1 MTNVPEI
8 PESLV
13 KAIIFLRGEDDG
25 RAWLAA
31 LPQRIRLYAGRW
43 GLEVENIAEGGA
55 MSCCVF
61 CTTSDGVPAV
71 LKIPVDEPSGL
82 SELRQLQR
90 WDGSGATPRILEQA
104 NGSGVFLM
112 TRILPGTTAWA
123 TNGPDD
129 SRKFGDL
136 LHRLHHPGLPAGPRL
151 KDMAEIAEMRLEW
164 ARERF
169 ADPRYANDIASI
181 KDAERVLDALLR
193 TTTTRHVLHAD
204 LQAKNILRGPD
215 DWFAID
221 PLGATGDLNAEAALW
236 VAIQDGPA
244 TTEDRLGEL
253 QGHEFLNADR
263 LKAWTFMLSVA
274 EYRPYLPP
282 SAHRIEQFL
291 VSADSDELLNAVL
304 GSPRQ

>member
-1 MTNVPEI
+1 MGR
-8 PESLV
+8 
-13 KAIIFLRGEDDG
+13 LRGHPED
-25 RAWLAA
+25 
-31 LPQRIRLYAGRW
+31 
-43 GLEVENIAEGGA
+43 
-55 MSCCVF
+55 
-61 CTTSDGVPAV
+61 
-71 LKIPVDEPSGL
+71 
-82 SELRQLQR
+82 
-90 WDGSGATPRILEQA
+90 LEQA

-123 TNGPDD
+123 TDGPDN

-136 LHRLHHPGLPAGPRL
+136 LRRLHHPGLPAGPRL
-151 KDMAEIAEMRLEW
+151 KDMAEIAEMRLDW

-236 VAIQDGPA
+236 MAIQDGPA
-244 TTEDRLGEL
+244 TTEDRLNEL
-253 QGHEFLNADR
+253 RDPRIPGHRPPPGLDLRPVRRRIPPLPTSFGTPHRTVSRLDR
-263 LKAWTFMLSVA
+263 
-274 EYRPYLPP
+274 
-282 SAHRIEQFL
+282 
-291 VSADSDELLNAVL
+291 
-304 GSPRQ
+304 PR

>member
-1 MTNVPEI
+1 MNVPEI
-8 PESLV
+8 PERLV
-13 KAIIFLRGEDDG
+13 KAIVFLRGEDEG

-31 LPQRIRLYAGRW
+31 LPRRIRLYASRW
-43 GLEVENIAEGGA
+43 GLELESIAEGGA

-61 CTTSDGVPAV
+61 CTTSAGVPAV

-82 SELRQLQR
+82 SEMRQLER
-90 WDGSGATPRILEQA
+90 WGTSGAAPKILEQA

-123 TNGPDD
+123 IDGPDD
-129 SRKFGDL
+129 SRKFSDL
-136 LHRLHHPGLPAGPRL
+136 LRRLNNPDLPAGPRL
-151 KDMAEIAEMRLEW
+151 KDMAEIAEMRLDW

-193 TTTTRHVLHAD
+193 TTTSRHVLHAD
-204 LQAKNILRGPD
+204 LQAKNVLRGTD
-215 DWFAID
+215 RWFAID
-221 PLGATGDLNAEAALW
+221 PLGAVGDLNAEAALW

-244 TTEDRLGEL
+244 STEDRLNEL
-253 QGHEFLNADR
+253 HDHESLDANR
-263 LKAWTFMLSVA
+263 LRAWTFVLSVA

-282 SAHRIEQFL
+282 SAHRIEHFL
-291 VSADSDELLNAVL
+291 AQADPDDLINCVST
-304 GSPRQ
+304 